1 MSKLFTP
8 FKVKDLI
15 IKNRIMMP
23 PMCMYS
29 SDDTGS
35 VKSWHYIHYATRAFG
50 QVGLIIVEATAI
62 EKRGRI
68 SDKDL
73 GLWDD
78 ALVEGLAHLV
88 EEVKKHGCHIGIQLN
103 HAGRKCSIPY
113 ENIIAPSPIPFDE
126 TYKVPDEMTLD
137 DIKKIVDAFAQAA
150 KRANMAGF
158 DLIELHGAHGYLIN
172 QFLSPLTNKR
182 NDEYGGSVENR
193 VRFLKEVI
201 SAVRQVWPHE
211 KPLMLRVS
219 AEEYAPDGNH
229 ASDVAHIIN
238 LVKDEGIDI
247 IDVSSGAVV
256 PAKINVYPG
265 YQVTYAETIKRLTNL
280 PVIAGG
286 LITEP
291 VMAEE
296 ILQNKRA
303 DMVYIGRELLRN
315 PYWALHAAK
324 KLNANIMWPPQYERA
339 KI

>member
-1 MSKLFTP
+1 MAKLFTP
-8 FKVKDLI
+8 FNVKDLT

-29 SDDTGS
+29 SDDTGRL
-35 VKSWHYIHYATRAFG
+35 KPWHLVHYVTRAVG
-50 QVGLIIVEATAI
+50 QVGLIIVEATSV
-62 EKRGRI
+62 ERRGRI

-78 ALVEGLAHLV
+78 DLIEDLARLV
-88 EEVKKHGCHIGIQLN
+88 EEVKKHGSHIGIQLN
-103 HAGRKCSIPY
+103 HTGRKCKIPY
-113 ENIIAPSPIPFDE
+113 EETIAPSPIPFDE
-126 TYKVPDEMTLD
+126 NYKTPNEMSVE
-137 DIKKIVDAFAQAA
+137 DIMTVIEAFKAA
-150 KRANMAGF
+150 ARRAKMAGF
-158 DLIELHGAHGYLIN
+158 DLIELHCAHGYLIN

-182 NDEYGGSVENR
+182 QDEYGGSIENR
-193 VRFLKEVI
+193 ARFLKEVI
-201 SAVRQVWPHE
+201 AAVRQVWPHE

-229 ASDVAHIIN
+229 PSNVAHIIN
-238 LVKDEGIDI
+238 LVKDEGVDI

-256 PAKINVYPG
+256 PSNINAYPG

-280 PVIAGG
+280 PVAAGG

-296 ILQNKRA
+296 ILQNNRA
-303 DMVYIGRELLRN
+303 DLVYMGRELLRN
-315 PYWALHAAK
+315 PYWAFRAARR
-324 KLNANIMWPPQYERA
+324 LNADLPWPYQYERA